1 MCVDRPHWIPAEVDI
16 DTPSVARVYDY
27 LLGGSHNFAADRAF
41 ADRMVAAAPATA
53 WAVREN
59 RAFLG
64 RAVRYLAGQ
73 GVRQFVDI
81 GSGIP
86 TVGNVHEV
94 AAEVIAGPR
103 VAYVDNDPVAVAHS
117 RAILA
122 GNPCCAVVGA
132 DMLDSTPVLHRP
144 EVRELIDLTQPV
156 GVLLA
161 AVLHF
166 VTDDDVAQGLVDQ
179 LVADL
184 APGSFIAISHATA
197 EQSGEEA
204 GEVQDMYT
212 KAVANLAL
220 RSHAQV
226 TRLFDKLTL
235 VEPGVVQ
242 IPRWRPDPGTEIPE
256 TPYPGYAGIGRVS

>member
-1 MCVDRPHWIPAEVDI
+1 MCVDRPNWIPAEVDI

-27 LLGGSHNFAADRAF
+27 FLGGSHNFAADRTF
-41 ADRMVAAAPATA
+41 ADRMIAAVPSTG
-53 WAVREN
+53 WVVREN

-64 RAVRYLAGQ
+64 RAVRYIGGQ
-73 GVRQFVDI
+73 GVDQFVDI

-94 AAEVIAGPR
+94 AAAVIAAPR
-103 VAYVDNDPVAVAHS
+103 VAYVDNDPVAIAHS

-132 DMLDSTPVLHRP
+132 DMLDSTPVLRRP
-144 EVRELIDLTQPV
+144 EVCDLIDLTRPV

-166 VTDDDVAQGLVDQ
+166 VTDDEVAQNLVDR

-184 APGSFIAISHATA
+184 APGSYIAISHATA
-197 EQSGEEA
+197 EQTGEEA
-204 GEVQDMYT
+204 GEVQDLYT

-226 TRLFDKLTL
+226 TRLFDGLS
-235 VEPGVVQ
+235 VIEPGVVQ
-242 IPRWRPDPGTEIPE
+242 IPHWRPDPGVEIVG
-256 TPYPGYAGIGRVS
+256 TPYPGYAGIGRVG